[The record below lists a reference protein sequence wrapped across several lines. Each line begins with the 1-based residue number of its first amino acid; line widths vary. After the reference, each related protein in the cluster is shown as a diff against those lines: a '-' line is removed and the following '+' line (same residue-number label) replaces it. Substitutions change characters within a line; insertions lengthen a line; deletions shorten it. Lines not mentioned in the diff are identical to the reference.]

1 MKIDSHHHFWKY
13 DPVEYS
19 WMNEKMGILK
29 QDYGPEE
36 LNKEITEV
44 GIDGAVSVQAS
55 QSMKET
61 DDLLFYAQ
69 NQDFIKGVVGWF
81 PLADAMV
88 KGELERYA
96 ENQLLKGVR
105 HVVQDEP
112 DDGI

>member
-36 LNKEITEV
+36 LYKEITEV

-55 QSMKET
+55 QS
-61 DDLLFYAQ
+61 
-69 NQDFIKGVVGWF
+69 
-81 PLADAMV
+81 
-88 KGELERYA
+88 
-96 ENQLLKGVR
+96 
-105 HVVQDEP
+105 
-112 DDGI
+112 